1 MQTQTQPNT
10 SNNKYYEILNQNNIN
25 KITFFREDDK
35 TALWVDSKDLLCNCP
50 RIKTNKKYI
59 IMAKSTTL
67 IKQSQLQ
74 QSQSQ
79 QEASYELN
87 NSENYFNNNQTIST
101 LRVVSQIDSEQLNGI
116 LLDRE
121 TFIAEWRPELLK
133 RLRRFVKH
141 YQNGKC

>member
-1 MQTQTQPNT
+1 
-10 SNNKYYEILNQNNIN
+10 
-25 KITFFREDDK
+25 
-35 TALWVDSKDLLCNCP
+35 
-50 RIKTNKKYI
+50 
-59 IMAKSTTL
+59 MAKSTTL